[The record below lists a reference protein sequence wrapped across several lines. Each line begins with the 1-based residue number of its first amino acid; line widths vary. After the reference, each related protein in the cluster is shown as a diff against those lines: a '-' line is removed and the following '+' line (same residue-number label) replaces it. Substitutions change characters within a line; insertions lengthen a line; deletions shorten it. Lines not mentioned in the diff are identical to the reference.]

1 MRPECDWL
9 MVPDGGLPLQFQTTV
24 FLISFYVIINEDD
37 DMTAYMI
44 VDVDVNDPEG
54 YAKYKTEVPTLI
66 AKHGGEYLV
75 RGGDFE
81 VLEGDWQPTRM
92 VLFSFPNRQAIR
104 DFVNDPAYAEL
115 KALRQKTASSS
126 LVAVDGIE

>member
-1 MRPECDWL
+1 

-54 YAKYKTEVPTLI
+54 YAKYKAEVPTLI

-81 VLEGDWQPTRM
+81 VLEGDWQPTRI

-115 KALRQKTASSS
+115 KALRQRTASSS

>member
-1 MRPECDWL
+1 
-9 MVPDGGLPLQFQTTV
+9 
-24 FLISFYVIINEDD
+24 
-37 DMTAYMI
+37 MTAYMI

-54 YAKYKTEVPTLI
+54 YAKYKAEVPTLI

-81 VLEGDWQPTRM
+81 VLEGDWQPTRI

-115 KALRQKTASSS
+115 KVLRQKTASSS
-126 LVAVDGIE
+126 LVAVDGMD